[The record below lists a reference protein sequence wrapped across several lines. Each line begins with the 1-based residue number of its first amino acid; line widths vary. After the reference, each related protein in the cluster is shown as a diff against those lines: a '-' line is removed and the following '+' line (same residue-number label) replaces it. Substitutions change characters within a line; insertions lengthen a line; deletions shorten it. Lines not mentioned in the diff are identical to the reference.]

1 MANLVTKF
9 GYLKPGARQGRGGY
23 VKYIATRDG
32 VEKLDDSQRLAPA
45 TAKQR
50 QFIEELLRDFPDCKE
65 MLEYEDYASRQT
77 IGAASD
83 FISRALEDNAHK
95 ILDSKTYADYIAT
108 RPRAERFGSHGLFTD
123 SGVQV
128 DLQKVSDDL
137 NRHKGNVWTI
147 IISLRREDAV
157 RLGFDHGSRWRDMLR
172 TQTQALAENLKIP
185 MEHLKWFA
193 AFHDESYHP
202 HVHLIAYSSTE
213 NEGYLSK
220 QGVMKLRSAFACDI
234 FAQDLLCVY
243 DQQTA
248 YRDDLRQV
256 SWERVE
262 ELVGQIKAGQ
272 YDSVGLEMQLVMLAR
287 RLKRHKGKKVYG
299 YLSAGT
305 KKLVDS
311 IVDDL
316 AMDSRIAELY
326 DLWYEQRE
334 RILQTYTSHLPERV
348 PLSRN
353 EDFKVVRNAVVK
365 AAVEL
370 ITVEMGGQDS
380 QEEDAPLPP
389 ADELPE
395 FEPSSPGQSR
405 GKKKSWWT
413 DAYMLARQ
421 YLYGIGDT
429 PRDLEKAAAL
439 LTVEA
444 QKGNGFAMYDLGKI
458 HLDKEQGGAAQEW
471 FRKAHRAFLTKESH
485 ARKPGYLRYR
495 IGKLYALGHGVD
507 QDFSA
512 AARWYGKALQ
522 EENPFAAYALGCLY
536 LRGQGVEQNDAQA
549 FDLFYQ
555 AANHE
560 EKPNAYAADE
570 LGKMYERGIGI
581 QADEPAAHE
590 WYRQAYAGF
599 LSIEKQFAEDKLY
612 YRLGHMNLTGKG
624 TPVDIPQAARY
635 FEKAARL
642 GNVDAQYTLGR
653 LLLRGEGLQKDAPA
667 GVFWLGQAAKKGH
680 LLAPYLLGKTL
691 LLGAD
696 VPRDADRALI
706 LLEKA
711 IEQGHIRAA
720 AFLGKAYMQG
730 ELLPRDV
737 EKGLTLLESAAQAGD
752 ANAEYQLGK
761 LFLYG
766 KVVAQDQ
773 ARAIAYLTSAAEH
786 GNAYAA
792 QLLQRFY
799 EKNNWAVTASVMSLL
814 QQAARIFEGKL
825 QEYYTPQMGRTDRKL
840 LSKIAEKKLAQ
851 GQKLGG

>member
-262 ELVGQIKAGQ
+262 ELVGQIRAGQ
-272 YDSVGLEMQLVMLAR
+272 YDGTGLDMLLLKLAQ
-287 RLKRHKGKKVYG
+287 RLSRTKGKKVYG

-316 AMDSRIAELY
+316 AADSRIAGLY

-334 RILQTYTSHLPERV
+334 RILQTYSQKLPERA
-348 PLSRN
+348 PLSKN
-353 EDFKVVRNAVVK
+353 GEFKAVRNAVVK
-365 AAVEL
+365 AAVEVL
-370 ITVEMGGQDS
+370 KMAQLPQKELAKQVEF
-380 QEEDAPLPP
+380 APPVL
-389 ADELPE
+389 A
-395 FEPSSPGQSR
+395 QS
-405 GKKKSWWT
+405 
-413 DAYMLARQ
+413 L
-421 YLYGIGDT
+421 
-429 PRDLEKAAAL
+429 AL
-439 LTVEA
+439 L
-444 QKGNGFAMYDLGKI
+444 
-458 HLDKEQGGAAQEW
+458 
-471 FRKAHRAFLTKESH
+471 
-485 ARKPGYLRYR
+485 
-495 IGKLYALGHGVD
+495 
-507 QDFSA
+507 
-512 AARWYGKALQ
+512 
-522 EENPFAAYALGCLY
+522 
-536 LRGQGVEQNDAQA
+536 
-549 FDLFYQ
+549 
-555 AANHE
+555 
-560 EKPNAYAADE
+560 
-570 LGKMYERGIGI
+570 
-581 QADEPAAHE
+581 
-590 WYRQAYAGF
+590 RQ
-599 LSIEKQFAEDKLY
+599 
-612 YRLGHMNLTGKG
+612 T
-624 TPVDIPQAARY
+624 
-635 FEKAARL
+635 
-642 GNVDAQYTLGR
+642 
-653 LLLRGEGLQKDAPA
+653 
-667 GVFWLGQAAKKGH
+667 
-680 LLAPYLLGKTL
+680 
-691 LLGAD
+691 
-696 VPRDADRALI
+696 
-706 LLEKA
+706 
-711 IEQGHIRAA
+711 
-720 AFLGKAYMQG
+720 
-730 ELLPRDV
+730 
-737 EKGLTLLESAAQAGD
+737 
-752 ANAEYQLGK
+752 
-761 LFLYG
+761 
-766 KVVAQDQ
+766 
-773 ARAIAYLTSAAEH
+773 
-786 GNAYAA
+786 
-792 QLLQRFY
+792 
-799 EKNNWAVTASVMSLL
+799 
-814 QQAARIFEGKL
+814 ARIFEDRL
-825 QEYYTPQMGRTDRKL
+825 QEYYAPQIAHTDRKL

-851 GQKLGG
+851 GQKLG